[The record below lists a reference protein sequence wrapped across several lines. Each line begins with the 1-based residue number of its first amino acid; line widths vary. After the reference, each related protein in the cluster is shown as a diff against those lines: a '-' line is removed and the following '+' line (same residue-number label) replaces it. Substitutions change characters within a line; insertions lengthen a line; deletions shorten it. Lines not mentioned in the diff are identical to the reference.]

1 MRDVATKEPF
11 TSGNPANL
19 KAYLSRRSKTRGQ
32 ITRRQQDP
40 HMGLNRTDGKGRG
53 RYDRFSEI
61 GYTRGMGG

>member
-11 TSGNPANL
+11 TPGNPAKL

-32 ITRRQQDP
+32 ITRRHQDP
-40 HMGLNRTDGKGRG
+40 HMGLNRTDGKGCG

-61 GYTRGMGG
+61 GYAWGIGG